1 MQIVIGKFI
10 VKAEERDAFIEGRR
24 AAMVRSRAEPGC
36 ITYAFTPDQI
46 DADIVVLTE
55 RWLDRDSLAAH
66 AKGLKTAPPSTGP
79 DPISR
84 EVFMYETTNEGRAL

>member
-10 VKAEERDAFIEGRR
+10 VKAEERDAFVEGRR
-24 AAMVRSRAEPGC
+24 DAMLRSRAEAGC
-36 ITYAFTPDQI
+36 ITYAFSADLI
-46 DADIVVLTE
+46 DADVVILTE
-55 RWLDRDSLAAH
+55 RWADRDSLAAH

-84 EVFMYETTNEGRAL
+84 EVYMYETTNEGRLL